1 MRLGM
6 SVLAVLLSANV
17 AFAQAAADMAT
28 LERRVEDARA
38 AYSRSQTSADE
49 SELREI
55 EEDLTYLRVKTRRG
69 EQVTARERRN
79 LSDRIDR
86 FLVRMNA
93 NNTSTGNNTGTYERA
108 PRANRTIRGAQIPSG
123 SEVDAR

>member
-1 MRLGM
+1 MT
-6 SVLAVLLSANV
+6 VLAVLLSANV

-38 AYSRSQTSADE
+38 AYSRSATSADE

-69 EQVTARERRN
+69 ETVTARERRN
-79 LSDRIDR
+79 LSDRVDR

-93 NNTSTGNNTGTYERA
+93 NTSNNNNTGNTGVY
-108 PRANRTIRGAQIPSG
+108 
-123 SEVDAR
+123 